1 MLLSK
6 DFLVLVTIAIAL
18 ATPLAWWAM
27 NSWLQQFA
35 YRTEV
40 TGWIFVFAG
49 SIALLIALLTVG
61 SQAIKAVA
69 SNPVK
74 SLRSE

>member
-1 MLLSK
+1 ML
-6 DFLVLVTIAIAL
+6 VVVAIAL
-18 ATPLAWWAM
+18 ATPLASWAM
-27 NSWLQQFA
+27 KNWLQQFA
-35 YRTEV
+35 YRTEI
-40 TGWIFVFAG
+40 TFWIFVFAG

-61 SQAIKAVA
+61 SQAIKAAA